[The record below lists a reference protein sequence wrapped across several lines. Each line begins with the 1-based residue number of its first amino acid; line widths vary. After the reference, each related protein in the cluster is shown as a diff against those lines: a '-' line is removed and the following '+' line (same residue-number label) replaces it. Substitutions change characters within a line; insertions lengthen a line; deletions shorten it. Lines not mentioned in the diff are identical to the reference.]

1 MSEILDMPVES
12 ERRFVYAGFWI
23 RVAAAIIDY
32 LFLWLLQ
39 WVVGLFLIETGAG
52 MGFYALTILINV
64 FYYTGMESSS
74 RQATI
79 GKLAVG
85 IKVGDANGEQITFA
99 HGLGRY
105 LAKIISALTLLIGYM
120 MAGWDPKCQALHDKI
135 ANTYVFYSNT
145 NS

>member
-23 RVAAAIIDY
+23 RVAAAIIDG
-32 LFLWLLQ
+32 LLLWLLQ
-39 WVVGLFLIETGAG
+39 WIVSLFLIESG
-52 MGFYALTILINV
+52 MGMGLILTPLLINL
-64 FYYTGMESSS
+64 FYYSAMESSS

-85 IKVGDANGEQITFA
+85 IKVGDASGDQLTFSHA
-99 HGLGRY
+99 LGRY
-105 LAKIISALTLLIGYM
+105 ICKIVSVMTLFIGYM

-135 ANTYVFYSNT
+135 ANTYVFYSK
-145 NS
+145 